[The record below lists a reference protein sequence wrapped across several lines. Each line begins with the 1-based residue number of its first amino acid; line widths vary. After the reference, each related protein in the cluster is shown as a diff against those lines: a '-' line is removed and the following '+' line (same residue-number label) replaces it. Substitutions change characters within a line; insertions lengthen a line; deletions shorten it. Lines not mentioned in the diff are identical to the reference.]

1 MIDYTPFWDT
11 LGYSEKFTGKLVYFD
26 KQTSYVPQH
35 TTPLKAQS
43 GHFHENDQ

>member
-11 LGYSEKFTGKLVYFD
+11 LKNSQETVYFD

-43 GHFHENDQ
+43 GYFYENSE